1 MIAPAEAGSMLMF
14 PSILL
19 VGKASKEED
28 TMFRRSIT
36 ATFAAV
42 AIVVFSSLLL
52 VAAAPSPAHAAE
64 INVLGP
70 VSLRVV
76 LPGLLSQFEKSSGHN
91 VTVGYAT
98 LGAIAKRLVEGDAAD
113 VAMVSP
119 EQNEELQKQ
128 GKLLTGSRAEIA
140 RVGFTVFV
148 RKGALKPDVGS
159 VDALKGTLLAAKS
172 IVLGDPAAGGGAGVY
187 TAGLMQRLGL
197 ATEIKTRTRLVKS
210 GTEVAE
216 AVAKGEAE
224 IGIGVGSDAAIIP
237 GLDAFPLPAGAQSY
251 SVYVAGVSSGSKQ
264 VDAAKALIAF
274 LTSPA
279 VKRALTSNGFETP

>member
-1 MIAPAEAGSMLMF
+1 MLAFTPILGHLGNAG
-14 PSILL
+14 
-19 VGKASKEED
+19 KEED
-28 TMFRRSIT
+28 AMFKRSIA

-42 AIVVFSSLLL
+42 ASVACSSVLL
-52 VAAAPSPAHAAE
+52 VAAAPSPAPAAE
-64 INVLGP
+64 IKLLGP

-76 LPGLLSQFEKSSGHN
+76 LPGLLPQFEQSSGHK

-98 LGAIAKRLVEGDAAD
+98 LGAITKRVVEGEAVD
-113 VAMVSP
+113 VVMVSP
-119 EQNEELQKQ
+119 QQNEELQKQ
-128 GKLLTGSRAEIA
+128 GKLLADGRAEIA

-148 RKGALKPDVGS
+148 KKGAPKPDVGS
-159 VDALKGTLLAAKS
+159 VDALKRTLSAAKS

-197 ATEIKTRTRLVKS
+197 AEEIKAKTTLVRS

-216 AVAKGEAE
+216 TVAKGEAE
-224 IGIGVGSDAAIIP
+224 IGIGVASDAAIIP
-237 GLDAFPLPAGAQSY
+237 GLDGTPLPSGAQNY
-251 SVYVAGVSSGSKQ
+251 SVYVAGIGSGSKQ

-279 VKRALTSNGFETP
+279 AKQALTANGFETP